1 MGTSLAE
8 REGQQV
14 KLPSSG
20 TERVM
25 KERLKKEATAYAKLD
40 NIRKNIQFTSKTK
53 IKISKSSVPSMLF
66 GWAGAKPRQPHS
78 NRREE
83 ARCTLT

>member
-83 ARCTLT
+83 ARCALT

>member
-1 MGTSLAE
+1 
-8 REGQQV
+8 
-14 KLPSSG
+14 
-20 TERVM
+20 M

-53 IKISKSSVPSMLF
+53 IKISKSGVPSMLF

-78 NRREE
+78 NKREE
-83 ARCTLT
+83 ARCALTSECIPLAWENIRTVTQARSRLRT